1 MIFGILLF
9 QVIFLFMT
17 IFFNNGQGVLLY
29 DKKIFKNYILFETIF
44 QSIGIVANIV
54 MAFVDKFVMIFILF
68 AGCILYA
75 LINVFFS
82 IKAKRK
88 YFSDL
93 EKYIVE
99 EKLQT
104 FDAVEIRRYLL
115 EKYQQVYYVDDIKK
129 CLAKLGK

>member
-9 QVIFLFMT
+9 QVIFLLMT
-17 IFFNNGQGVLLY
+17 IFFNNGQGFLLY
-29 DKKIFKNYILFETIF
+29 DEKIFKNYILFETIF

-54 MAFVDKFVMIFILF
+54 MAFVDKHVMIFILF
-68 AGCILYA
+68 AGCILYT

-93 EKYIVE
+93 ENYIVE
-99 EKLQT
+99 EKLQSL
-104 FDAVEIRRYLL
+104 DAVEIRRYLL
-115 EKYQQVYYVDDIKK
+115 EKYQQVYCVDDIKK
-129 CLAKLGK
+129 CLSKLDR

>member
-93 EKYIVE
+93 EKYIVA
-99 EKLQT
+99 EKLSFALQS
-104 FDAVEIRRYLL
+104 
-115 EKYQQVYYVDDIKK
+115 
-129 CLAKLGK
+129 